1 MPEYRRGAKGPEVE
15 RIQARLKELGKYQ
28 GPIDGDFGGGTES
41 AVRSF
46 QSGAGL
52 AVDGVVGSETW
63 KRLFGDGGIPA
74 PAILDKPLAYRSLAL
89 TGAFETNAPIP
100 ECFAGLAGDFDGQGM
115 SFGALQWNLG
125 QGTLQPLL
133 QQMDR
138 LHLDIFQNV
147 FHEHAP
153 VLRAMLGS
161 PRDEQLA
168 WARSIQDPRRHALVE
183 PWSGL
188 FKTLGRREEF
198 QAIEVESA
206 SRFYQDALVMVKTY
220 GLRSERGLALMF
232 DIRVQNGSIGDV
244 VRAQI
249 QQDFA
254 RLDRSGDGDA
264 EEVARLRIIA
274 NRRAEG
280 ASPQWVE
287 DVRAR
292 KLTIANGE
300 GTVHGRYFNL
310 DGQFGIGLKP
320 VLG

>member
-15 RIQARLKELGKYQ
+15 RIQARLKELGKYR

-46 QSGAGL
+46 QAGAGL
-52 AVDGVVGSETW
+52 VIDGVVGPETW
-63 KRLFGDGGIPA
+63 KRLLGDGGIPA
-74 PAILDKPLAYRSLAL
+74 PALLAKPLAYRSLAL

-100 ECFAGLAGDFDGQGM
+100 DCFACIAGDFDGQGM

-125 QGTLQPLL
+125 QRTLQPLL
-133 QQMDR
+133 QRMDG
-138 LHLDIFQNV
+138 LQAKVFEEV

-153 VLRAMLGS
+153 VLRAMLES
-161 PRDEQLA
+161 PHDEQLA
-168 WARSIQDPRRHALVE
+168 WARSIQDPRRHVLVE

-206 SRFYQDALVMVKTY
+206 SGCYQDALGMVRTY

-232 DIRVQNGSIGDV
+232 DIRVQNGSISDV

-249 QQDFA
+249 QQDFS
-254 RLDRSGDGDA
+254 RLEPSADRDA
-264 EEVARLRIIA
+264 QEVAQLRIIA
-274 NRRAEG
+274 NRRAE
-280 ASPQWVE
+280 AANPQWVE

-300 GTVHGRYFNL
+300 GTVHGGHYDL
-310 DGQFGIGLKP
+310 GGQYGIGLKP
-320 VLG
+320 AFG